1 MYHFSIEEALVKLKR
16 TESSPPE
23 KTKAP
28 IKNDKTRMEGI
39 PVVPGEKV
47 IQRYQ
52 VPNKNALNTIIFTDS
67 IPKRDTY
74 AKMLS
79 PDKKSLSKNV

>member
-1 MYHFSIEEALVKLKR
+1 
-16 TESSPPE
+16 
-23 KTKAP
+23 
-28 IKNDKTRMEGI
+28 MEGI

>member
-1 MYHFSIEEALVKLKR
+1 MHHLSIEEALVKLKR
-16 TESSPPE
+16 TESSPSE

-52 VPNKNALNTIIFTDS
+52 VPNKNALNYNFYRQHTK
-67 IPKRDTY
+67 KRYTC
-74 AKMLS
+74 
-79 PDKKSLSKNV
+79 KNVIT